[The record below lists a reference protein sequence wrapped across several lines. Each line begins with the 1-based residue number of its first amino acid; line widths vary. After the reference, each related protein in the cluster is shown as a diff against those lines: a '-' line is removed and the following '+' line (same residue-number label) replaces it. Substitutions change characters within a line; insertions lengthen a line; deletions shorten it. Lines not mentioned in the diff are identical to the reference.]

1 MMAGPG
7 SSARLQTGHPDP
19 MLAILFVLAASLLV
33 LATLVPLTNFRHWT
47 VRGLDF
53 PRLQIA
59 TALAALIAILVA
71 WLAEGGPGA
80 PSALW
85 LPVLGACLYYQGR
98 WILPYSEIMRPE
110 VPTADAA
117 EIAGGPTLKLLT
129 SNVLMD
135 NRDSH
140 LLIERVREERP
151 DVLLVVETDAW
162 WQARL
167 DEALEDMPHRV
178 AYPLDNRYGM
188 HLYSRL
194 PLSEA
199 HVDFLVE
206 DDIPSI
212 AARLEIAG
220 GELRLHAI
228 HPTPPAPGENP
239 RSTERDVELLT
250 LAETLE
256 DVAEPTIV
264 TGDLNDV
271 AWSRTTQLFR
281 RRSGLLDPRV
291 GRGMFNTF
299 HADWWFM
306 RWPLDHFFVSDHYRV
321 IRMRR
326 LRSIGSDHFP
336 VLIELVLACS
346 RPHEGHPDGDEIDA
360 GLERDTRERRERIGA
375 DRPSIDTDDVG
386 ATARVDSAADG

>member
-1 MMAGPG
+1 MRAAGPPRG
-7 SSARLQTGHPDP
+7 RPDPP
-19 MLAILFVLAASLLV
+19 MLAIPFVLAASLAV
-33 LATLVPLTNFRHWT
+33 IATLLPLTNFRHWA
-47 VRGLDF
+47 VRDLDF

-59 TALAALIAILVA
+59 AALAALIAILVA
-71 WLAEGGPGA
+71 WLVRGA
-80 PSALW
+80 PDAPSPLW
-85 LPVLGACLYYQGR
+85 LPALGACLLYQAR
-98 WILPYSEIMRPE
+98 WILPYSGLAAPE
-110 VPTADAA
+110 VQTADAA
-117 EIAGGPTLKLLT
+117 ELAAGPTLRLLT

-135 NRDSH
+135 NRESH
-140 LLIERVREERP
+140 LLIERVAEERP
-151 DVLLVVETDAW
+151 DVLLVVETDQW
-162 WQARL
+162 WQDRL

-178 AYPLDNRYGM
+178 ACPLDNRYGM

-194 PLSEA
+194 PLAEA

-206 DDIPSI
+206 EDIPSI
-212 AARLEIAG
+212 AARVELGG

-256 DVAEPTIV
+256 GVTEPIVV

-271 AWSRTTQLFR
+271 AWSRTTRLFR

-306 RWPLDHFFVSDHYRV
+306 RWPLDHFFVSDHYRLV
-321 IRMRR
+321 EMRR
-326 LRSIGSDHFP
+326 LGPIGSDHFP
-336 VLIELVLACS
+336 VLVELVLAS
-346 RPHEGHPDGDEIDA
+346 SKPRAGHPDEDEIDED
-360 GLERDTRERRERIGA
+360 LEAHTRERRVEIGA
-375 DRPSIDTDDVG
+375 GTPSIGADDVG
-386 ATARVDSAADG
+386 AKARVGAPSDR

>member
-1 MMAGPG
+1 
-7 SSARLQTGHPDP
+7 
-19 MLAILFVLAASLLV
+19 MLALLFGLVASLSMA
-33 LATLVPLTNFRHWT
+33 ATLVPLTNVRHWT
-47 VRGLDF
+47 VRDLDF

-59 TALAALIAILVA
+59 VVLAGLIAIQVG
-71 WLAEGGPGA
+71 WLANGGAGA

-85 LPVLGACLYYQGR
+85 LPALGACLLYQLR
-98 WILPYSEIMRPE
+98 WILPYSELVAPE
-110 VPTADAA
+110 VTTADAA
-117 EIAGGPTLKLLT
+117 ELAAGPTLRLLT

-135 NRDSH
+135 NRDSDK
-140 LLIERVREERP
+140 LVARVVEERP

-162 WQARL
+162 WQERL
-167 DEALEDMPHRV
+167 DEALGDMPHRV
-178 AYPLDNRYGM
+178 ACPLDNRYGM

-194 PLSEA
+194 PLADA

-212 AARLEIAG
+212 AARIELAG
-220 GELRLHAI
+220 GELRFHAV

-256 DVAEPTIV
+256 DVSEPIVV

-299 HADWWFM
+299 HADWWFL

-321 IRMRR
+321 VEMRR
-326 LRSIGSDHFP
+326 LESIGSDHFP
-336 VLIELVLACS
+336 VFIELVLARS
-346 RPHEGHPDGDEIDA
+346 RRLEGHPDEEDIDE
-360 GLERDTRERRERIGA
+360 GPEPDTCERRAEIGA
-375 DRPSIDTDDVG
+375 ATPSIGTDDVG
-386 ATARVDSAADG
+386 AEARVGVPPDR